1 MTVSNE
7 IKPLA
12 QEADRVNDAKNILDR
27 LVPRVLQYIESATQE
42 DARVG
47 PSETPAEIRK
57 QVDLTLPE
65 HGEGLDGLFESVD
78 HVLTKSVNT
87 WHPGFLDKLYASTN
101 PVGLASDIVLS
112 VLNTNSHVYT
122 VSPILTLIE
131 KAVSKQYAGLFGFD
145 GPHAGGLTFPGG
157 SYSNITSMAMAR
169 AIKFPET
176 KTEGNGDYKFAV
188 FASSHCHYSVKKAA
202 ILLGIGQSQVFA
214 VDVDVEG
221 RMIAPDLTRKIEDA
235 RTKGY
240 TPLYV
245 NATAGT
251 TVFGSYD
258 PFVQIADI
266 AKTHNLWFHVDGSWG
281 GNVCFSEKHK
291 HKLQGVAKADS
302 ITVNPHKMLGVPTT
316 CSFLLIP
323 DEKAFKTANALKAPY
338 LFHGSEDEE
347 NFDLADGTLGCGR
360 RPDALKL
367 YLGWQWFGTEG
378 YGQRVDHAFELTE
391 YLAKQ
396 VQNRAG
402 FELVSQFPPPCLQT
416 CFYYAPSGQL
426 APSADSQVNSDATR
440 FVAKKL
446 YDSGKFLVDYAPE
459 QGDNGRGEFFRVVI
473 NAPMVGSATVD
484 SLLDEIEKL
493 GVEYVKK

>member
-12 QEADRVNDAKNILDR
+12 QEANRVQDAKDILDR
-27 LVPRVLQYIESATQE
+27 LVPRVIEYIDSATKE
-42 DARVG
+42 GSKVG
-47 PSETPAEIRK
+47 PSETPQEIRK

-65 HGEGLDGLFESVD
+65 KGEGIDGLFESVE
-78 HVLTKSVNT
+78 HVLSKSVNT

-101 PVGLASDIVLS
+101 PVGVASDIILS

-131 KAVSKQYAGLFGFD
+131 KSVAKQYAGLFGFE
-145 GPHAGGLTFPGG
+145 GPRAGGLTFPGG

-169 AIKFPET
+169 AIKYPDT

-202 ILLGIGQSQVFA
+202 ILLGIGQSQVLA
-214 VDVDVEG
+214 VDVDKEG
-221 RMIAPDLTRKIEDA
+221 RMIASDLETKIETA
-235 RTKGY
+235 KSKGY
-240 TPLYV
+240 TPLYI
-245 NATAGT
+245 NGTAGT

-258 PFVQIADI
+258 PFHEIAEI
-266 AKTHNLWFHVDGSWG
+266 AKKNNLWFHIDGSWG
-281 GNVCFSEKHK
+281 GNVCFSDKHRY
-291 HKLQGVAKADS
+291 KLDGSEKADS

-316 CSFLLIP
+316 CSFLLVP
-323 DEKAFKTANALKAPY
+323 DENAFKTANALQAPY
-338 LFHGSEDEE
+338 LFHGSNDEE

-378 YGQRVDHAFELTE
+378 YGKRVDHAFELTE
-391 YLAKQ
+391 YLAEQ
-396 VQNRAG
+396 VQKRPG

-416 CFYYAPSGQL
+416 CFYYAPSGSL
-426 APSADSQVNSDATR
+426 ASESSANSDATR
-440 FVAKKL
+440 FMAKKL

-459 QGDNGRGEFFRVVI
+459 QGDGGRGEFFRVVI
-473 NAPMVGSATVD
+473 NAPTVSSHTVD
-484 SLLDEIEKL
+484 DLLNEVERL
-493 GVEYVKK
+493 GKEYVKK